1 MIYALMASFFWG
13 IMYYANSKIVKTGMT
28 YSQMLFFS
36 LPLWFFLMFFLRKD
50 ESLFDQN
57 MVESNKLFLILFLIS
72 SILGNFL
79 IFQSLKTADVVIIS
93 VIEMTYPIFIL
104 LIKFF
109 FERERIEWTQ
119 MLGILVTIFGVF
131 LVVKKD

>member
-13 IMYYANSKIVKTGMT
+13 LMYYANSKIIKTGMT
-28 YSQMLFFS
+28 YSQILVFS
-36 LPLWFFLMFFLRKD
+36 LPLWFFMMFFLRKD
-50 ESLFDQN
+50 ESLIDLKLIEN
-57 MVESNKLFLILFLIS
+57 NKLLIIIFLIS

-79 IFQSLKTADVVIIS
+79 IFQSLKENDVVVIS
-93 VIEMTYPIFIL
+93 VLEMTYPIFIL

>member
-57 MVESNKLFLILFLIS
+57 MVESNKLFLVLFLIS

-79 IFQSLKTADVVIIS
+79 IFQSLKKADVVIIA

-119 MLGILVTIFGVF
+119 MLGVLVTIFGVF

>member
-13 IMYYANSKIVKTGMT
+13 IMYYANSKIVKTGMA
-28 YSQMLFFS
+28 YSQMVFFS

-57 MVESNKLFLILFLIS
+57 MVESNKLFLVLFLIS

-79 IFQSLKTADVVIIS
+79 IFQSLKKADVVIIA

-119 MLGILVTIFGVF
+119 MLGVLVTIFGVF

>member
-72 SILGNFL
+72 SIIGNFL
-79 IFQSLKTADVVIIS
+79 IFQSLKKADVVIIS

>member
-57 MVESNKLFLILFLIS
+57 MVESNKLFLTLFLIS
-72 SILGNFL
+72 SIIGNFL
-79 IFQSLKTADVVIIS
+79 IFQSLKKADVVIIS

>member
-72 SILGNFL
+72 SIIGNFL
-79 IFQSLKTADVVIIS
+79 IFQSLKTADVVIIA

-104 LIKFF
+104 LIKFL

>member
-57 MVESNKLFLILFLIS
+57 MVESNKLFLVLFLIS

-79 IFQSLKTADVVIIS
+79 IFQSLKTADVVIIA

-119 MLGILVTIFGVF
+119 MLGVLVTIFGVF

>member
-57 MVESNKLFLILFLIS
+57 MVESNKLFLTLFLIS

-79 IFQSLKTADVVIIS
+79 IFQSLKKADVVIIS

-119 MLGILVTIFGVF
+119 ILGILVTIFGVF

>member
-72 SILGNFL
+72 SIIGNFL
-79 IFQSLKTADVVIIS
+79 IFQSLKKADVVIIS

-104 LIKFF
+104 LIKFL

>member
-79 IFQSLKTADVVIIS
+79 IFQSLKKADVVIIA

>member
-79 IFQSLKTADVVIIS
+79 IFQSLKKADVVIIS